1 MAYNTTIAALCTTAH
16 LAPMFAGFT
25 ALDSVV
31 YHNANLTATLVTNYT
46 NTPGSGPTWPEHTG
60 LNFCNVS
67 ITYGHINLE
76 DSVSLD
82 HSSPIHLVPHAHQLT
97 TKIINEFWL
106 PNPVDYKNR
115 VLATG
120 GGGWSNSGASSM
132 GGGLSYGAVSVY
144 TDGGFGGPTSALNSN
159 ILQAGGNETIAW
171 SALESYAFL
180 ANHEM
185 ITNARQLA
193 SAFYNVTAD
202 HIKTYYFGCS
212 EGGREGLKAIQT
224 YPKDY
229 DGVIA
234 AAPGIYLPLT
244 QPIQNFAAWTM
255 AQMQHIIDPCAFV
268 AIQNDIIAACD
279 TADGLRDDIVSR
291 PDLCTYNISNS
302 IGTMWSNCTQGGPG
316 APTSGTVS
324 EADAQLVTTL
334 YKGPLLKNGE
344 RTWFAYN
351 LGIDWT
357 SNGGTV
363 WNNETQ
369 SFDLGSFSYFKDV
382 YQMFW
387 AQNTATPVINFT
399 EVSTDLVYQNISSL
413 FRLIG
418 GWTTSAWPD
427 LSEFQAAG
435 GKAITWHGTQDQLL
449 PTIMSASYY
458 EDVRRHMF
466 GANST
471 YAQIQEFYRY
481 FQVPGADHCSINP
494 AEPHGPFP
502 QYAIAQLIDWVER
515 GIAPDTLNGTTQ
527 SGSSTQEIV
536 CMWPSAPVWDVNG
549 TFGCETTANFAETLI
564 QKPDAWKISLF

>member
-1 MAYNTTIAALCTTAH
+1 MSCNTTLSALCTTAY
-16 LAPMFAGFT
+16 LAPLFAGFT
-25 ALDSVV
+25 ALEAVV
-31 YHNANLTATLVTNYT
+31 YHEANLTATL
-46 NTPGSGPTWPEHTG
+46 
-60 LNFCNVS
+60 
-67 ITYGHINLE
+67 
-76 DSVSLD
+76 
-82 HSSPIHLVPHAHQLT
+82 
-97 TKIINEFWL
+97 IINEFWL
-106 PNPVDYKNR
+106 PDPADYKHR
-115 VLATG
+115 VLVTG
-120 GGGWSNSGASSM
+120 GGGWSNSGVSSM

-144 TDGGFGGPTSALNSN
+144 TDGGFGGPTSALNSD
-159 ILQAGGNETIAW
+159 ILQAGGNGTIAW

-185 ITNARQLA
+185 VVNARQLA
-193 SAFYNVTAD
+193 SAFYNATTD
-202 HIKTYYFGCS
+202 PTDPDRIKTYYFGCS

-224 YPKDY
+224 YPTDY

-268 AIQNDIIAACD
+268 AIQKDIIAACD
-279 TADGLRDDIVSR
+279 AADGLQDGVVSR

-302 IGTMWSNCTQGGPG
+302 VGTVWSNCTQGGPG

-324 EADAQLVTTL
+324 EADARLVTTL
-334 YKGPLLKNGE
+334 YKGPLLANGE

-357 SNGGTV
+357 GNGGTV
-363 WNNETQ
+363 WNNATQ
-369 SFDLGSFSYFKDV
+369 SFDLGAFSYFKDV

-399 EVSTDLVYQNISSL
+399 EVSTDLVYHNISSL

-418 GWTTSAWPD
+418 SWTTTAWTD
-427 LSEFQAAG
+427 LSPFQAAG
-435 GKAITWHGTQDQLL
+435 GKVITWHGTQDQLL
-449 PTIMSASYY
+449 PTMMSASYY

-466 GANST
+466 GSNSS
-471 YAQIQEFYRY
+471 YSQIQDFYRY

-502 QYAIAQLIDWVER
+502 QNAIAQLIDWVER
-515 GIAPDTLNGTTQ
+515 GVAPDTLNGTTQ
-527 SGSSTQEIV
+527 SGSSTQDTI
-536 CMWPSAPVWDVNG
+536 CMWPSAPVWDASG
-549 TFGCETTANFAETLI
+549 SFRCEFPANFAQAYI
-564 QKPDAWKISLF
+564 QKPNAWKIGIF